1 MPSGSKDKKE
11 QLFFRLMKA
20 LAVLV
25 VLLLVAISGRGADEV
40 EDGPHLVIS
49 SVVGHL
55 EQNRPSILTILLHN
69 NATALAQGS
78 GFDAKKGDADG
89 IVALLQSGDDR
100 IKVLSGPQGAG
111 TLAPG
116 KNRSLEFTALAEGA
130 EVGIYPLQLC
140 LNYSWL
146 SQVTVSGDEN
156 LPDVVF
162 YYEDD
167 AREVPL
173 QTKVVQGPKI
183 QLEELKGEAYS
194 GEESELQLL
203 LANLGDEPALDL
215 QVEAHPQMPFSNVET
230 GKELTRIDPDGSA
243 VVNLKV
249 LTEDNA
255 TPGSFALPCQIIYRD
270 GDKRKDDLAVLV
282 SVRRGWPLGWLL
294 SGAVLLLLLAG
305 GFLGTRKYLSG
316 KKKARRRLR
325 G

>member
-1 MPSGSKDKKE
+1 
-11 QLFFRLMKA
+11 MKA

-25 VLLLVAISGRGADEV
+25 VLLLVAISGRGADKG
-40 EDGPHLVIS
+40 EDGPHLEIS
-49 SVVGHL
+49 SVLGHL
-55 EQNRPSILTILLHN
+55 EQNRPSALTIELRN
-69 NATALAQGS
+69 NASALAKGA
-78 GFDAKKGDADG
+78 GFDAKKRDADG

-116 KNRSLEFTALAEGA
+116 ENRSLEFTALAEGA
-130 EVGIYPLQLC
+130 DVGIYPLQLC

-162 YYEDD
+162 QYEDD
-167 AREVPL
+167 AHKVPL
-173 QTKVVQGPKI
+173 QAKVVQGPKL
-183 QLEELKGEAYS
+183 QLEELKGEAFP

-203 LANLGDEPALDL
+203 LTNRGDEPALDL
-215 QVEAHPQMPFSNVET
+215 QVEAYPQMPFSSVET
-230 GKELTRIDPDGSA
+230 GKEPTRIDPDDFA
-243 VVNLKV
+243 VMKLKV

-255 TPGSFALPCQIIYRD
+255 TPGNYALPCQIIYKD

-282 SVRRGWPLGWLL
+282 SVQRRWPLGWLL

-305 GFLGTRKYLSG
+305 VFLGTRKYLSG
-316 KKKARRRLR
+316 RRRTPRRLR

>member
-1 MPSGSKDKKE
+1 MSSGSKDKKE

-25 VLLLVAISGRGADEV
+25 VLLLIAISGRGADTG
-40 EDGPHLVIS
+40 EDGPHLEIS
-49 SVVGHL
+49 SVFGHL
-55 EQNRPSILTILLHN
+55 EQNRPSVLTVLLHN
-69 NATALAQGS
+69 NASAPAKGA

-89 IVALLQSGDDR
+89 IVALLQSEDDR

-116 KNRSLEFTALAEGA
+116 ENKSLEFTALAEGA

-146 SQVTVSGDEN
+146 SQVTISGDEN

-162 YYEDD
+162 QYEDD
-167 AREVPL
+167 AREMPL
-173 QTKVVQGPKI
+173 HAKVVQGPKI
-183 QLEELKGEAYS
+183 QLEELKGEAFP

-215 QVEAHPQMPFSNVET
+215 QVEAHPQMPFSSVET
-230 GKELTRIDPDGSA
+230 EKEPTRIDPDGSA
-243 VVNLKV
+243 VVKLKV

-255 TPGSFALPCQIIYRD
+255 ASGSFALPCQIIYRD
-270 GDKRKDDLAVLV
+270 GDKRTDDLAVLV
-282 SVRRGWPLGWLL
+282 SVRRGWPLGWP
-294 SGAVLLLLLAG
+294 SGAVLLLLLIG
-305 GFLGTRKYLSG
+305 VFLGTRKYLSG
-316 KKKARRRLR
+316 RKKARRRLR